1 MYCTVQSDITSKN
14 TSINSKKLP
23 AIYNRLDWDALRE
36 RWAKITKFDR
46 TPIVLDFGCGRY
58 TDHIEQF
65 LATKGFIFRG
75 YDPFWKPVEE
85 NNIALSSGLCYDPYI
100 VICSNVLN
108 VIADKETAK
117 EIQTYIRDFSFSS
130 SLGNNLVREPSFYFI
145 TVYEG
150 NKSGIGRMTKPDC
163 FQRNETLDNYIFRYE
178 DVIYKNTITTE
189 NGKMFL
195 K

>member
-65 LATKGFIFRG
+65 LTTKGFIFRG
-75 YDPFWKPVEE
+75 YDPF
-85 NNIALSSGLCYDPYI
+85 
-100 VICSNVLN
+100 
-108 VIADKETAK
+108 
-117 EIQTYIRDFSFSS
+117 
-130 SLGNNLVREPSFYFI
+130 
-145 TVYEG
+145 
-150 NKSGIGRMTKPDC
+150 
-163 FQRNETLDNYIFRYE
+163 
-178 DVIYKNTITTE
+178 
-189 NGKMFL
+189 
-195 K
+195 

>member
-1 MYCTVQSDITSKN
+1 MYNMVQSDITSKN

-36 RWAKITKFDR
+36 HWAKITKFEHS
-46 TPIVLDFGCGRY
+46 PIVLDFGCGRY
-58 TDHIEQF
+58 TDHIEHF

-75 YDPFWKPVEE
+75 YDPFWKSVEE
-85 NNIALSSGLCYDPYI
+85 NNVALSSGLCYDPYI

-108 VIADKETAK
+108 VIADKEVLK
-117 EIQTYIRDFSFSS
+117 EVQAYIRDFSFPAT
-130 SLGNNLVREPSFYFI
+130 LGKTWGKEPSFYFI

-150 NKSGIGRMTKPDC
+150 NKSGIDCITKPDC

>member
-1 MYCTVQSDITSKN
+1 MYNMVQSDISSKN

-23 AIYNRLDWDALRE
+23 AIYNRLNWDALRE
-36 RWAKITKFDR
+36 HWAKITKSNR
-46 TPIVLDFGCGRY
+46 TPVVLDFGCGRY
-58 TDHIEQF
+58 TDHIEHF
-65 LATKGFIFRG
+65 LATKGFIYKG
-75 YDPFWKPVEE
+75 YDPFWQSAKE
-85 NNIALSSGLCYDPYI
+85 NYEALSSEAYI

-108 VIADKETAK
+108 VIVNKETIK
-117 EIQTYIRDFSFSS
+117 DIQKYIRDFSFLAL
-130 SLGNNLVREPSFYFI
+130 LGKNLVKEPSFYFL

-150 NKSGIGRMTKPDC
+150 DKSGIGRMTKPDC

>member
-46 TPIVLDFGCGRY
+46 TPIVLDFDCGRY

-65 LATKGFIFRG
+65 LTTKGFIFRG
-75 YDPFWKPVEE
+75 YDPFWKSKKE
-85 NNIALSSGLCYDPYI
+85 NYEALSSEAYV

-108 VIADKETAK
+108 VILDDIILNELQNK
-117 EIQTYIRDFSFSS
+117 IRNFSFSVGLDKKQ
-130 SLGNNLVREPSFYFI
+130 SLYYISIYTGR
-145 TVYEG
+145 G
-150 NKSGIGRMTKPDC
+150 DGIGRITKEDC
-163 FQRNETLDNYIFRYE
+163 YQRNLKINEYKLSSDYIR
-178 DVIYKNTITTE
+178 KNTITSKA
-189 NGKMFL
+189 GKDFL
-195 K
+195 L

>member
-1 MYCTVQSDITSKN
+1 MSIIQSDISSKN

-36 RWAKITKFDR
+36 HWAKLTRFNR
-46 TPIVLDFGCGRY
+46 TPVVLDFGCGRY
-58 TDHIEQF
+58 TDHIEHF
-65 LATKGFIFRG
+65 LTTKGFIYKG
-75 YDPFWKPVEE
+75 YDPFWKSKKE
-85 NNIALSSGLCYDPYI
+85 NYEALSSEAYVI
-100 VICSNVLN
+100 ICSNVLN
-108 VIADKETAK
+108 VILDEETFNN
-117 EIQTYIRDFSFSS
+117 IQRYIRDFSFLAP
-130 SLGNNLVREPSFYFI
+130 LGKTLVKEPSFYYI

-150 NKSGIGRMTKPDC
+150 DKSGIGYITKPDC

>member
-1 MYCTVQSDITSKN
+1 MYAVQSDVTSKN
-14 TSINSKKLP
+14 TSINSKNLP

-36 RWAKITKFDR
+36 YWNKITKFNR
-46 TPIVLDFGCGRY
+46 TPVVLDFGCGRY
-58 TDHIEQF
+58 TDHIEHF
-65 LATKGFIFRG
+65 LATKGFIYKG
-75 YDPFWKPVEE
+75 YDPFWKSSKE
-85 NNIALSSGLCYDPYI
+85 NNEALICEPYI

-108 VIADKETAK
+108 VIINKETVND
-117 EIQTYIRDFSFSS
+117 IQRYIRDFSFPAP
-130 SLGNNLVREPSFYFI
+130 LGKNLVKEPSFYYI
-145 TVYEG
+145 TIYAG
-150 NKSGIGRMTKPDC
+150 NKSGIGCMTKPDC

>member
-1 MYCTVQSDITSKN
+1 MCAIQSDITSKN
-14 TSINSKKLP
+14 TSVNIKKLP

-36 RWAKITKFDR
+36 RWAKLTRFNR
-46 TPIVLDFGCGRY
+46 TPVVLDFGCGRY
-58 TDHIEQF
+58 TDHIEHF
-65 LATKGFIFRG
+65 LATKGFIYKG
-75 YDPFWKPVEE
+75 YDPFWKSSKE
-85 NNIALSSGLCYDPYI
+85 NNEALACKPYI

-108 VIADKETAK
+108 VINNKETVN
-117 EIQTYIRDFSFSS
+117 ELQNFVRDFSFPAL
-130 SLGNNLVREPSFYFI
+130 LGQNVVQEPSFYFL

>member
-1 MYCTVQSDITSKN
+1 MYNMVQSDISSKN

-46 TPIVLDFGCGRY
+46 IPIVLDFGCGRY

-65 LATKGFIFRG
+65 LATKGFIYKG
-75 YDPFWKPVEE
+75 YDPFWKSKKE
-85 NNIALSSGLCYDPYI
+85 NYEALSSEAYV

-108 VIADKETAK
+108 VILDEETFNN
-117 EIQTYIRDFSFSS
+117 IQRYIRDFSFLAP
-130 SLGNNLVREPSFYFI
+130 LGKTLVKEPSFYYV

-150 NKSGIGRMTKPDC
+150 DKSGIGYITKPDC

>member
-1 MYCTVQSDITSKN
+1 MCAIQSDITSKN

-23 AIYNRLDWDALRE
+23 AVYNRLNWDALRE

-58 TDHIEQF
+58 TDHIEHF
-65 LATKGFIFRG
+65 LATKGFFYKG
-75 YDPFWKPVEE
+75 YDPFWKNSKE
-85 NNIALSSGLCYDPYI
+85 NNEALACKPYI

-108 VIADKETAK
+108 VISNKETVK
-117 EIQTYIRDFSFSS
+117 EIQEVLRDFSFPAL
-130 SLGNNLVREPSFYFI
+130 LGQNVVQEPSFYFI

-150 NKSGIGRMTKPDC
+150 DKSGIGRMTKPDC

-189 NGKMFL
+189 NGKMLL

>member
-1 MYCTVQSDITSKN
+1 MCIIQSDITSKN
-14 TSINSKKLP
+14 TSVNSKKLP

-36 RWAKITKFDR
+36 HWAKLTKFNR
-46 TPIVLDFGCGRY
+46 TPVVLDFGCGRY
-58 TDHIEQF
+58 TDHIEHF
-65 LATKGFIFRG
+65 LATKGFIYKG
-75 YDPFWKPVEE
+75 YDPFWKSKKE
-85 NNIALSSGLCYDPYI
+85 NYDALSSEAYI

-108 VIADKETAK
+108 VILDEETVNN
-117 EIQTYIRDFSFSS
+117 IQRYIRDFNFLAP
-130 SLGNNLVREPSFYFI
+130 LGKTLVKEPSFYYI

-150 NKSGIGRMTKPDC
+150 DKSGIGYITKSDC

>member
-1 MYCTVQSDITSKN
+1 MYCTIQPDITSKN
-14 TSINSKKLP
+14 TSVNSKKLP
-23 AIYNRLDWDALRE
+23 AIYNRLNWNALRE
-36 RWAKITKFDR
+36 HWAKLTKFNR

-58 TDHIEQF
+58 TDHIEHF
-65 LATKGFIFRG
+65 LATKGFIYKG
-75 YDPFWKPVEE
+75 YDPFWKSKKE
-85 NNIALSSGLCYDPYI
+85 NYEALSSEAYI

-108 VIADKETAK
+108 VILDEETFDN
-117 EIQTYIRDFSFSS
+117 IQRYIRDFSFLA
-130 SLGNNLVREPSFYFI
+130 SLGKTLVKEPSFYYI

-150 NKSGIGRMTKPDC
+150 DKSGIGYITKPDC

-178 DVIYKNTITTE
+178 NVIYKNTITTE